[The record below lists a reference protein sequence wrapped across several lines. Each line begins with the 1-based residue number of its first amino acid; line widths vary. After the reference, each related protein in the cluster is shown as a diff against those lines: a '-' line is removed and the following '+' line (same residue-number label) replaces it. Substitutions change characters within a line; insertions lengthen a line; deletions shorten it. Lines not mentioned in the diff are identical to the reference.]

1 MLHARSVTATEGAW
15 MMQLLVLPSAKVKP
29 IFSQLETVQCGGVH
43 PDSTGKIKSA
53 CLAILLARSALALLL
68 ASALAVLLI
77 NI

>member
-15 MMQLLVLPSAKVKP
+15 MMQLLVLPSAKVRP
-29 IFSQLETVQCGGVH
+29 ISSQLETVRSGGVH
-43 PDSTGKIKSA
+43 PDSTVRIKSA
-53 CLAILLARSALALLL
+53 CLAMLLARSALAQLL